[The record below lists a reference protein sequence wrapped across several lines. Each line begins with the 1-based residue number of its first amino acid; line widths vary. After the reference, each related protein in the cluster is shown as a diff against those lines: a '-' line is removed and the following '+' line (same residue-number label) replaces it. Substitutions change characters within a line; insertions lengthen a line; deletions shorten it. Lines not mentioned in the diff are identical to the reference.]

1 MMSPGTQ
8 KPTAKPAARRYAQQ
22 LVREGQPAPELVA
35 EDGPNERD
43 LAHQRDQRANGA
55 LVHAPAPGH
64 VASELC
70 VKPLD
75 AAAQDA
81 RGDGAQVPE
90 CLPD

>member
-1 MMSPGTQ
+1 MLSPGTQ
-8 KPTAKPAARRYAQQ
+8 KSTAKPTARRYAQQ
-22 LVREGQPAPELVA
+22 LVREDAPAPELVA
-35 EDGPNERD
+35 EDGPDERD
-43 LAHQRDQRANGA
+43 LIHQRANGA
-55 LVHAPAPGH
+55 LVHAPVPGH

-81 RGDGAQVPE
+81 SGDGAQVPE

>member
-1 MMSPGTQ
+1 MLSPGTQ
-8 KPTAKPAARRYAQQ
+8 KSTAKPTARRYAQQ
-22 LVREGQPAPELVA
+22 LVREDAPAPELVR
-35 EDGPNERD
+35 EDGPDERD
-43 LAHQRDQRANGA
+43 LTHQRANGA

-64 VASELC
+64 VASEHC

>member
-1 MMSPGTQ
+1 MLSPGTQ
-8 KPTAKPAARRYAQQ
+8 KSTAKHAARRYAQQ
-22 LVREGQPAPELVA
+22 LVRE
-35 EDGPNERD
+35 DGPDERD
-43 LAHQRDQRANGA
+43 LTHQRANGA
-55 LVHAPAPGH
+55 LAHAPAPGH

-81 RGDGAQVPE
+81 HGDRAQAPE